1 MIEDKPMSGV
11 RAPGPSYM
19 TTDLVGGLPAA
30 PVPTITHAIEIG
42 GVRYDLVQDRL
53 RGRATLSAT

>member
-1 MIEDKPMSGV
+1 MSGV